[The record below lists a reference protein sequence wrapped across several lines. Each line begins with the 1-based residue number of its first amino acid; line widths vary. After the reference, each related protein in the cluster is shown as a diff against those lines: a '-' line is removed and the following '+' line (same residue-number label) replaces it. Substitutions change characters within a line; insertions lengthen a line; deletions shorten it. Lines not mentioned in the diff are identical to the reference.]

1 MLFIQVIYVC
11 ISDNDDHHKNLL
23 LIFSWH
29 YSITNHF
36 QKYSLFP
43 FRDIFIFKKL
53 DLVSTTP
60 HNKNLSNAGHTSCKQ
75 GHNNAYQRQANAAA
89 ERIKYSHAIQYDGSI
104 LTSTLLTTIQTT
116 TRDDEVSAVFVVVVV
131 MLANECLMWWLRGCW
146 KGNVEGS
153 WSSLISL
160 IFWDTNLV
168 AAEMG
173 PGVRMQ

>member
-1 MLFIQVIYVC
+1 MLTKDFQDKINEPKQQRNLVLIIVC
-11 ISDNDDHHKNLL
+11 IALL
-23 LIFSWH
+23 LDNMLYMVIVPIIPEH
-29 YSITNHF
+29 LHKI
-36 QKYSLFP
+36 
-43 FRDIFIFKKL
+43 D
-53 DLVSTTP
+53 
-60 HNKNLSNAGHTSCKQ
+60 
-75 GHNNAYQRQANAAA
+75 QANAAA

-116 TRDDEVSAVFVVVVV
+116 TRDDEVSAVFVVVVLV
-131 MLANECLMWWLRGCW
+131 NQCLMWWLRGCW